1 MAEAQPVQTFGNHAY
16 RPAATL
22 VGAVLAA
29 FAFGTFVSRVLKGDH
44 SAVMLALLSLSA
56 AVLAL
61 LYMSRVYTTR
71 LQDRIIRLEMR
82 VRAASMLSPEQQQL
96 LNTLGIKHIAALRFA
111 SDAELSM
118 LLERA
123 VREKLPPSDIKR
135 AVAAWVADHHR
146 T

>member
-1 MAEAQPVQTFGNHAY
+1 M
-16 RPAATL
+16 
-22 VGAVLAA
+22 LAA
-29 FAFGTFVSRVLKGDH
+29 FALGTFMSRVLKDDH
-44 SAVMLALLSLSA
+44 SGLMLALLSLSV

-96 LNTLGIKHIAALRFA
+96 LNTLGIKHVAALRFA
-111 SDAELSM
+111 SDGELSM
-118 LLERA
+118 LVERA
-123 VREKLPPSDIKR
+123 SREQLKPTDIKR